1 LDAKKKGEGRMNIL
15 LVCVA
20 GMSTSLLVRKME
32 TEASNRGL
40 DVKIMAKAFDDLE
53 NVIDDYDV
61 ILIGPQIKYKEP
73 YIKKLA
79 EQKRKKYAVIPSMMY
94 GMVDGKETLDL
105 ALKLKD

>member
-1 LDAKKKGEGRMNIL
+1 MNIL

-32 TEASNRGL
+32 IEASSRGL
-40 DVKIMAKAFDDLE
+40 DVKIMAKAIDDLE
-53 NVIDDYDV
+53 NVIDEYDV
-61 ILIGPQIKYKEP
+61 ILLGPQIKYKEP

-79 EQKRKKYAVIPSMMY
+79 QQKGKKYSVIPSMMY